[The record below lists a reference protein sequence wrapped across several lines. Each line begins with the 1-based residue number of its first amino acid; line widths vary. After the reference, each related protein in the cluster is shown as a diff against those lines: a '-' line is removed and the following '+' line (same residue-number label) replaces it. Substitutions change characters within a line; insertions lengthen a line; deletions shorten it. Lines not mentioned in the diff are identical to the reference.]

1 MITLD
6 RGNLIQKA
14 KEDHSLYTYYFEES
28 GAEIIRINMRTPP
41 LDDIRVRRALALANR
56 QELHVKIVYGNSI
69 PFIHHP
75 FGEWFKCPDDGYP
88 EYDLEQA
95 KRLIAEYGKP
105 VAIECVHT
113 NTSRGRSTGELLQQL
128 YKKIRVTLKP
138 VGLSAGPHIRKVIT
152 GDFQLATSRIYSSND
167 FGSQLYSSLHSKS
180 RTNYSGYS
188 SPAMDEMLEAQR
200 VETDRQKRAV
210 LLCAIARLINTDI
223 PFFYRGGRR
232 QHIVARKKI
241 GDMTDI
247 SGIRMNL
254 ATAWIDEK
262 VRFNMKA
269 FEIEKNASVSF
280 DCPDPGDTET
290 VKSIIL
296 GSWKGKDDWGATIKT
311 TFKDNGTVT
320 GSRTG
325 STGGTRKY
333 LICGSDIHWEA
344 NSGAK
349 LVVTVTDD
357 KDSLD
362 GKWNYSSYSGKFTLT
377 RIQ

>member
-1 MITLD
+1 
-6 RGNLIQKA
+6 
-14 KEDHSLYTYYFEES
+14 
-28 GAEIIRINMRTPP
+28 
-41 LDDIRVRRALALANR
+41 
-56 QELHVKIVYGNSI
+56 
-69 PFIHHP
+69 
-75 FGEWFKCPDDGYP
+75 
-88 EYDLEQA
+88 
-95 KRLIAEYGKP
+95 
-105 VAIECVHT
+105 
-113 NTSRGRSTGELLQQL
+113 
-128 YKKIRVTLKP
+128 
-138 VGLSAGPHIRKVIT
+138 
-152 GDFQLATSRIYSSND
+152 
-167 FGSQLYSSLHSKS
+167 
-180 RTNYSGYS
+180 
-188 SPAMDEMLEAQR
+188 MDEMLEAQR

-210 LLCAIARLINTDI
+210 LLCAIAMLINTDI

-344 NSGAK
+344 KVYLNENTIGLGFVQKNKFALSGVEAP
-349 LVVTVTDD
+349 
-357 KDSLD
+357 
-362 GKWNYSSYSGKFTLT
+362 G
-377 RIQ
+377 